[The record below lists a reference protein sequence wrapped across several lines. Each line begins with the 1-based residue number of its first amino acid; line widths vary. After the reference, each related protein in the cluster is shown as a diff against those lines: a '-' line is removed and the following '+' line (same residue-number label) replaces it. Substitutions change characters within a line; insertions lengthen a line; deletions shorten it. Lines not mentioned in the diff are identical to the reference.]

1 VKTAGMKDVKR
12 KPNQCP
18 DPESLA
24 VYLEGQLTSRERALI
39 EEHFLKCHK
48 CRLIVSAAIKSE
60 DSVVAPSN
68 NDQS

>member
-1 VKTAGMKDVKR
+1 MKDVKR
-12 KPNQCP
+12 MQSECP

-24 VYLEGQLTSRERALI
+24 VYLEGQLTSGERTLI
-39 EEHFLKCHK
+39 EEHFLKCDK

-68 NDQS
+68 TDKS